1 MSATADALTDA
12 EAALPPTAGNPDLTP
27 APILAPEAEV
37 TRRGRISP
45 STRHKLIILGCQ
57 IALLAFVLAFWEWAA
72 APKGEGLIDEYYV
85 SQPSAIMEQLGKFI
99 DQGVLWSSILVTMRT
114 TLIGFAIGAGLG
126 LLAGFFVGIHE
137 NVSSV
142 LQPFVSALYS
152 IPRLALVPLF
162 ILWFGIGQT
171 SQIALVASVV
181 FFLVF
186 YATFAGVR
194 DVDHELIDKMRL
206 MRASR
211 WSVHT
216 KATLPSAYV
225 FIISGL
231 SISGPYALVVAVTA
245 EMLSS
250 NEGMGYLLQRS
261 SGQFNTNGVFASI
274 FVMMIMGIVLMGA
287 IRLLEHRLL
296 RWKPRRPSLES

>member
-1 MSATADALTDA
+1 MTATTTTPEALAPLEGDTR
-12 EAALPPTAGNPDLTP
+12 TAVVGLV
-27 APILAPEAEV
+27 PEAEV
-37 TRRGRISP
+37 ARRGRISP
-45 STRHKLIILGCQ
+45 RARHALIIAGCQ
-57 IALLAFVLAFWEWAA
+57 VLLLIGVLVFWEFAA
-72 APKGEGLIDEYYV
+72 GPKGASGTLIDEYYV
-85 SQPSAIMEQLGKFI
+85 SSPLAIWEQLGKFL
-99 DQGVLWSSILVTMRT
+99 DQGVLWTSIITTMRT
-114 TLIGFAIGAGLG
+114 TLIGFGIGAVLG
-126 LLAGFFVGIHE
+126 LLAGFFIGIHD
-137 NVSSV
+137 NVSAV
-142 LQPFVSALYS
+142 LQPFISALYS

-162 ILWFGIGQT
+162 ILWFGIGMT
-171 SQIALVASVV
+171 SQVALVASVV

-206 MRASR
+206 MRANR

-216 KATLPSAYV
+216 KATLPSAYA

-250 NEGMGYLLQRS
+250 NQGMGYLLQRA

-274 FVMMIMGIVLMGA
+274 FVMMLMGITLMSA
-287 IRLLEHRLL
+287 IRLLERRLL
-296 RWKPRRPSLES
+296 RWKPRRSGQAI